1 MTARS
6 SVFIATSLDGF
17 ISRVDGSID
26 WLEQANSV
34 VPEGEDCGYQAF
46 MSTVDALV
54 MGRNTFEQV
63 LTFGQWPYGE
73 IPVVVLSHR
82 QVTIPT
88 TIADKLMLSQESPRE
103 LVNRLSKE
111 NIRHIYVDG
120 GKTIQSF
127 LAAGL
132 IDEITITIIPILL
145 GTGRPLFGPLPHD
158 LHLTHIQS
166 KFYEFGFVQHRY
178 RVVAMPVC

>member
-1 MTARS
+1 MIARS

-26 WLEQANSV
+26 WLEQANST

-46 MSTVDALV
+46 MSTVNALV

-63 LTFGQWPYGE
+63 LTFDEWPYGK
-73 IPVVVLSHR
+73 IPVVVLSHK
-82 QVTIPT
+82 QIAIPT
-88 TIADKLMLSQESPRE
+88 TITDTVTVSQESPKE
-103 LVNRLSKE
+103 LVTRLSEK

-145 GTGRPLFGPLPHD
+145 GTGRSLFGPLPHD
-158 LHLTHIQS
+158 IHLTHIQS
-166 KFYEFGFVQHRY
+166 KSYEFGFVQHQY
-178 RVVAMPVC
+178 RVIREA